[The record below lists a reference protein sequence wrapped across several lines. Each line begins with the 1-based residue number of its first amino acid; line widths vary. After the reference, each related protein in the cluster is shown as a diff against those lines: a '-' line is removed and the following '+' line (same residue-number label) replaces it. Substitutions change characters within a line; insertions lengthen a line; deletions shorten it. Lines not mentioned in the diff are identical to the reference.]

1 MKIDGMVQDQI
12 DESIN
17 LIKSMEI
24 RLSKGDTTI
33 TEQMMRDETYKLLD
47 LTKPIDKPII
57 KQRNRYD
64 S

>member
-1 MKIDGMVQDQI
+1 MKLNTVVNKQVNDL
-12 DESIN
+12 IN

-24 RLSKGDTTI
+24 KLSKGDTTV

-47 LTKPIDKPII
+47 ITKPADKPII
-57 KQRNRYD
+57 KHRNRYD